1 MVIHGWRN
9 AIPDLSRRSV
19 LVLAGLAV
27 SAAGPENL
35 AWEFSFPAIDGGD
48 LKFLSFKGRVLLVVN
63 TASFCGYTYQYE
75 SLQKLH
81 AAQSANGLTVIGVP
95 SGDFRQ
101 ESADNATVKT
111 FCDAMYG
118 IDFPMS
124 GIQHVKGTSAVPF
137 YAWVRA
143 VNGWEPGWNFN
154 KVLIGRDGRIKAT
167 FGSGDEPQ
175 GPKITQAIAAE
186 LAAK

>member
-1 MVIHGWRN
+1 MT
-9 AIPDLSRRSV
+9 DLSRRGV
-19 LVLAGLAV
+19 LGGTLLLGGMSGAKGATM
-27 SAAGPENL
+27 EQL
-35 AWEFSFPAIDGGD
+35 AWDFSFPGIDGDGIALSA
-48 LKFLSFKGRVLLVVN
+48 LKGGVVLVVN
-63 TASFCGYTYQYE
+63 TASFCGYTSQYDG
-75 SLQKLH
+75 LQKLH
-81 AAQSANGLTVIGVP
+81 TAQSPNGLTVIGVP

-101 ESADNATVKT
+101 ESADNVTVKT

-124 GIQHVKGTSAVPF
+124 GIQHVKGTSAAPF

-154 KVLIGRDGRIKAT
+154 KVLIGRDGRIKVT

-175 GPKITQAIAAE
+175 GPKITQAITAE

>member
-9 AIPDLSRRSV
+9 AIPDIPRRTA
-19 LVLAGLAV
+19 LLLAGLAM
-27 SAAGPENL
+27 SAAGAEQL
-35 AWEFSFPAIDGGD
+35 AWEFTFPAIEGGD
-48 LKFLSFKGRVLLVVN
+48 LKLSSLKGRVLLVVN

-75 SLQKLH
+75 ALQKLH
-81 AAQSANGLTVIGVP
+81 TAQSPNGLTVIGVP

-101 ESADNATVKT
+101 ESADNVTVKT

-124 GIQHVKGTSAVPF
+124 GIQHVKGTSAAPF

-175 GPKITQAIAAE
+175 GPKITQAITAE